1 MNTTYAGHEIGF
13 IGAGSMGLPMIRH
26 LVAGGHK
33 VTALARRDAVAR
45 SLLEVGARAV
55 ANAADAARA
64 ADMLCLNVTSTKDVE
79 QVLFGEHGV
88 ADVLKP
94 DAMVVDF
101 STISPT
107 ATREFAAQ
115 LAGKGKHML
124 DAPVSG
130 GVKGARAATLSI
142 MVGGESAVL
151 ERARPVL
158 ALLGSTI
165 THVGE
170 HGAGQVAKACN
181 QIVQVV
187 NIQGIAEAM
196 QFAAANEVDLER
208 VLGAI
213 SAGMA
218 GSKMLDLMGP
228 KMAQRHFEPGIEAR
242 LHAKDFGLVLE
253 LAQQL
258 GLALPAAA
266 ATGQQLETLMRCGWG
281 RDDTSSLLRVLEQA
295 GAK

>member
-1 MNTTYAGHEIGF
+1 MNTSHAVHAIGF

-26 LVAGGHK
+26 LVAGGHE
-33 VTALARRDAVAR
+33 VTALARRDAVAQ
-45 SLLEVGARAV
+45 SLHEVGAIAA

-64 ADMLCLNVTSTKDVE
+64 ADMLCLNVTSTRDVE

-88 ADVLKP
+88 ADVLRP
-94 DAMVVDF
+94 GAMVVDF

-115 LAGKGKHML
+115 LARRGKHML

-130 GVKGARAATLSI
+130 GVKGAHEATLSI
-142 MVGGESAVL
+142 MVGGELPVL
-151 ERARPVL
+151 ERVRPVL
-158 ALLGSTI
+158 ELLGSKI
-165 THVGE
+165 THVGSS
-170 HGAGQVAKACN
+170 GAGQVAKACN

-196 QFAAANEVDLER
+196 RFAAANEVDLER

-228 KMAQRHFEPGIEAR
+228 KMAQRQFDAGIEAR
-242 LHAKDFGLVLE
+242 LHAKDFGLLLE
-253 LAQQL
+253 LAAQL
-258 GLALPAAA
+258 HVTLPAAA
-266 ATGQQLETLMRCGWG
+266 ATGRQLEELMQHGWG
-281 RDDTSSLLRVLEQA
+281 WDDTSSLLRVLEQG